1 MKALYSAATGM
12 AAQQIQIDTI
22 ANNLANVSTNGFKKT
37 RVAFEDLVYENIR
50 TGEASADSKRPGQL
64 EIGSGCS

>member
-22 ANNLANVSTNGFKKT
+22 ANNLANVSTSGFKRT
-37 RVAFEDLVYENIR
+37 RVAFEDLAAHLELNIFPR
-50 TGEASADSKRPGQL
+50 RHVNALLNCNP
-64 EIGSGCS
+64 